1 MKCAHLSQLGA
12 GKQCANTSQDEHF
25 KLNFKKEENERK
37 KSVFIILLW

>member
-12 GKQCANTSQDEHF
+12 ENSVANASQDEHF
-25 KLNFKKEENERK
+25 KSSFKKEENERK